1 MKQHKHAELIKQWAD
16 GADSSSGSTWT
27 RASDSVRSYWKL
39 LKFIEKFE
47 TDWQEQDYQL
57 YEIPNGK
64 YVFMC
69 HSKYVSLG
77 ALNMSK
83 QCAEKLC
90 DMLNTGEIEL

>member
-1 MKQHKHAELIKQWAD
+1 MNKPHKHTELIKQW
-16 GADSSSGSTWT
+16 ADSSSGSTWT

-90 DMLNTGEIEL
+90 DMLNNGEIEL